1 MLSLAATA
9 AKPLLIF
16 HTLFMMIQGLFEM
29 VIKLGTGHNEVLR
42 LSQELDQL
50 INVIQ
55 KNGNA
60 VKKSNDIVIQYC

>member
-1 MLSLAATA
+1 
-9 AKPLLIF
+9 
-16 HTLFMMIQGLFEM
+16 M